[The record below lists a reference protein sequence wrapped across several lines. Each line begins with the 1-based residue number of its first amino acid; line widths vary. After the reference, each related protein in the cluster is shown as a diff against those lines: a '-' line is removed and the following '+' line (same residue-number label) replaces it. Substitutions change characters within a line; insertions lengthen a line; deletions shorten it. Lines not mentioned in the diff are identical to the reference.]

1 MDVLPVGVFTLLY
14 LCVWNGNTNTQAYS
28 RSWQIPLFRTFSFG
42 YVCVVRR
49 VSFVF
54 MCERKG
60 EEGLNLNNN
69 DRRGDVTRLTAICPT
84 RVCSDHVGW

>member
-28 RSWQIPLFRTFSFG
+28 KSWQIPLFTTFLFG
-42 YVCVVRR
+42 ICVCGPAGELCVR
-49 VSFVF
+49 
-54 MCERKG
+54 MCEGRV

-69 DRRGDVTRLTAICPT
+69 DRRGDVTRLT
-84 RVCSDHVGW
+84 